1 MVFWARERVAKTK
14 KRRAMISFIV
24 GLLEWP

>member
-24 GLLEWP
+24 GLFEWP